1 MRGIPDHAMTDSKT
15 IRRTEV
21 RSRTEAYRGRRR
33 HGRILVPV
41 EVSPHQ
47 IAALERLAL
56 LQVGCRDKAG
66 IAWAVQR
73 FLDSATQIAALGDAL
88 WPEGATLDAEA

>member
-1 MRGIPDHAMTDSKT
+1 MTDNGL
-15 IRRTEV
+15 IRRTQAT
-21 RSRTEAYRGRRR
+21 RTGAYRDRRR
-33 HGRILVPV
+33 HGRVLVPV

-47 IAALERLAL
+47 LAALERMAL

-73 FLDSATQIAALGDAL
+73 FLDGATQVAALGDAL
-88 WPEGATLDAEA
+88 WPEAETMDTEA